1 VSRPEP
7 PAAALDRALAAP
19 DRVALRAALT
29 PRTALAPAAVARL
42 TQRLR
47 SFAAPRTPLRLA
59 VLRTYTTELLRP
71 YWIFEALLEGFELD
85 LYEAPYGSV
94 WTETD
99 PASGL
104 RAHRPELTV
113 VSLRWEDL
121 DPRLAAPLQG
131 LDAGERERLATDA
144 VAQLAAAL
152 SALRA
157 ATPGT
162 IVLTLLPRRFA
173 AELGAYDAMAEHSE
187 AGFRADLKRALAA
200 RLRAELP
207 GVYFDDLDVLL
218 EQHGRASLLDR
229 RLWQT
234 SRFPF
239 STAGAQVVARHLLR
253 YAVLAARGPLK
264 CIALDAD
271 NTLWG
276 GIVGEDGPDGLALG
290 PEYPGTVYVDFQRRL
305 LELQQRGVLLALC
318 SKNNLDDALA
328 VLRHHPHQLLRE
340 SHFAALRVNWEPKS
354 ANLRALAAELNLG
367 LDAFAFVDDS
377 PHERAEVAAALP
389 MVEVVPFPA
398 QLVDLPHCLDE
409 QPRLEILALTDEDR
423 RRTALYAGE
432 RARKVAAGQ
441 AGDVE
446 SYLRSLGMVMTVGV
460 DRSRHL
466 ARIAQLTQKTNQFN
480 LTTRRYGEDDVRRML
495 DDPDWLVADF
505 SLADAFG
512 DSGLVGVAL
521 VRGVGGAAAEIDT
534 FLMSCRVIGRRAES
548 AFLAWLLETLAARG
562 VRRVGARYIETAKN
576 ALVREFWPAHG
587 FSAGAAGDFSRDLS
601 DDWRAAL
608 PAAPIEIRT
617 ATDGGGDGSL

>member
-1 VSRPEP
+1 MSRAEP
-7 PAAALDRALAAP
+7 SPPGLDAALAAP
-19 DRVALRAALT
+19 DRAALRAELA
-29 PRTALAPAAVARL
+29 PRTPLAPAAVARL

-47 SFAAPRTPLRLA
+47 GFAAPRTPLRLA

-71 YWIFEALLEGFELD
+71 YWIFEALLEGLELE

-99 PASGL
+99 PRAGL
-104 RAHRPELTV
+104 AAHRPELTV
-113 VSLRWEDL
+113 VCLRWEDL

-131 LDAGERERLATDA
+131 LAADERRALADAA
-144 VAQLAAAL
+144 VAQLSGGLA
-152 SALRA
+152 ALRA

-162 IVLTLLPRRFA
+162 IVLTLLPHRFA

-207 GVYFDDLDVLL
+207 GVYFDDLDALI
-218 EQHGRASLLDR
+218 EQHGRAGLLDR

-239 STAGAQVVARHLLR
+239 STAGAQAVARHLLR

-276 GIVGEDGPDGLALG
+276 GVVGEDGPDGLALG
-290 PEYPGTVYVDFQRRL
+290 PEYPGTVYADFQRRL
-305 LELQQRGVLLALC
+305 LALQQRGVLLALC
-318 SKNNLDDALA
+318 SKNNLDDVRA
-328 VLRHHPHQLLRE
+328 VLRGHPHQLLRE
-340 SHFAALRVNWEPKS
+340 AHFAAMRVNWEPKS

-367 LDAFAFVDDS
+367 LDAFALVDDS

-409 QPRLEILALTDEDR
+409 LPRLEILALTDEDR

-432 RARKVAAGQ
+432 RARQAAAGQ
-441 AGDVE
+441 AGNVDDW
-446 SYLRSLGMVMTVGV
+446 LRSLGMVMTVGADV
-460 DRSRHL
+460 SRHL

-480 LTTRRYGEDDVRRML
+480 LTTRRYGEDAVRRML

-505 SLADAFG
+505 SLADVYG

-521 VRGVGGAAAEIDT
+521 VRGVAGAEAEIDT

-548 AFLAWLLETLAARG
+548 AFLAWLLERLAARG
-562 VRRVGARYIETAKN
+562 LRRVEAQYVETAKN
-576 ALVREFWPAHG
+576 ALVREFWSAHG
-587 FSAGAAGDFSRDLS
+587 FSAVAPGRFSLDLNG
-601 DDWRAAL
+601 DWRAAL
-608 PAAPIEIRT
+608 PAAPIEVR
-617 ATDGGGDGSL
+617 ASNGGGDGSL